1 MASADIILSVTV
13 CPNVRLVKECMI
25 KCCRVVLTGGPGGGK
40 TTAAD
45 LYRREIG
52 EQVVIVPE
60 SATILYTGGFPRSGE
75 FGVRRAT
82 QRAIYQVQINLE
94 DAQAAHYHSRILL
107 CDRGTIDGAVYWP
120 GNSEDFFTSL
130 STSLDKELSR
140 YDAVIFFETA
150 AIGGITIEGGNPAR
164 IESIEEAKVIDQKL
178 KSLWSKH
185 PNFVFVP
192 HEKSFMKK
200 VNSGL
205 RELAG
210 IIARHEQ
217 AAVKI

>member
-1 MASADIILSVTV
+1 MKRSF
-13 CPNVRLVKECMI
+13 
-25 KCCRVVLTGGPGGGK
+25 RVVLTGGPGGGK

-45 LYRREIG
+45 LYRRELG

-60 SATILYTGGFPRSGE
+60 SATILYMGGFPRSGE
-75 FGVRRAT
+75 PGVRRAT

-94 DAQAAHYHSRILL
+94 DAQAEHYHSRILL

-120 GNSEDFFTSL
+120 NEAEDFFISLGTSL
-130 STSLDKELSR
+130 EKELAR

-150 AIGGITIEGGNPAR
+150 AVGGIAIEGGNPAR
-164 IESIEEAKVIDQKL
+164 IESIEQARLIDQKL
-178 KSLWSKH
+178 KDLWSKH

-205 RELAG
+205 RELAN
-210 IIARHEQ
+210 IIVATKRE
-217 AAVKI
+217 VPS

>member
-1 MASADIILSVTV
+1 MKRSF
-13 CPNVRLVKECMI
+13 
-25 KCCRVVLTGGPGGGK
+25 RVVLTGGPGGGK

-45 LYRREIG
+45 LYRRELG

-60 SATILYTGGFPRSGE
+60 SATILYMGGFPRSGE
-75 FGVRRAT
+75 PGVRRAT

-94 DAQAAHYHSRILL
+94 DAQAEHYHSRILL

-120 GNSEDFFTSL
+120 NEAEDFFISL
-130 STSLDKELSR
+130 GTSLDKELAR

-150 AIGGITIEGGNPAR
+150 AVGGIAIEGGNPAR
-164 IESIEEAKVIDQKL
+164 IESIEQARLIDQKL
-178 KSLWSKH
+178 KKLWSKH
-185 PNFVFVP
+185 PNFIFVP

-205 RELAG
+205 RELAN
-210 IIARHEQ
+210 IIVATKCE
-217 AAVKI
+217 VLS